1 MEIIKRPLGL
11 YKANCYVLKQ
21 DNLSLI
27 IDPGF
32 HSRHIIDMVGDTTPL
47 AVVLTHGHCDHVSA
61 LDEICEHYK
70 IPAYLHKGDHE
81 LLQLIR
87 RRPSVYK
94 KKMFTQCISLH
105 EGSLEIG
112 PFKFYVY
119 HTPGHSAG
127 SVCLQIENHLFT
139 GDTIFKQN
147 VGNSDNYN
155 GNADDLRKSLD
166 KILQLDD
173 ALLVEPGHK
182 DSTILGDEKNFIMN
196 FNI

>member
-1 MEIIKRPLGL
+1 
-11 YKANCYVLKQ
+11 
-21 DNLSLI
+21 
-27 IDPGF
+27 
-32 HSRHIIDMVGDTTPL
+32 
-47 AVVLTHGHCDHVSA
+47 
-61 LDEICEHYK
+61 
-70 IPAYLHKGDHE
+70 
-81 LLQLIR
+81 
-87 RRPSVYK
+87 
-94 KKMFTQCISLH
+94 MFTQCISLH

-173 ALLVEPGHK
+173 ALLVEPGHRE
-182 DSTILGDEKNFIMN
+182 STILGDEKNFIKN
-196 FNI
+196 LHI

>member
-1 MEIIKRPLGL
+1 MF
-11 YKANCYVLKQ
+11 Q
-21 DNLSLI
+21 
-27 IDPGF
+27 
-32 HSRHIIDMVGDTTPL
+32 
-47 AVVLTHGHCDHVSA
+47 
-61 LDEICEHYK
+61 HYK
-70 IPAYLHKGDHE
+70 IPAYLHKGDHD
-81 LLQLIR
+81 LLQLSR

-94 KKMFTQCISLH
+94 KKIFTQCISLH

-127 SVCLQIENHLFT
+127 SVCLQIKNHLFT

>member
-1 MEIIKRPLGL
+1 M
-11 YKANCYVLKQ
+11 
-21 DNLSLI
+21 
-27 IDPGF
+27 
-32 HSRHIIDMVGDTTPL
+32 
-47 AVVLTHGHCDHVSA
+47 
-61 LDEICEHYK
+61 
-70 IPAYLHKGDHE
+70 
-81 LLQLIR
+81 
-87 RRPSVYK
+87 
-94 KKMFTQCISLH
+94 
-105 EGSLEIG
+105 
-112 PFKFYVY
+112 
-119 HTPGHSAG
+119 
-127 SVCLQIENHLFT
+127 QIENHLFT